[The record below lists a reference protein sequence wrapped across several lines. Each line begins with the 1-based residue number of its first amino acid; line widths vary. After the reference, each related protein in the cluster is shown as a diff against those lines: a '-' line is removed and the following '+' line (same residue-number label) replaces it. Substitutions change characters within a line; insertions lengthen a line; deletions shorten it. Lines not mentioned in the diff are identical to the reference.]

1 MTALSQDAAHRA
13 GWRSGLLRSLLLAVA
28 TALAFG
34 GLTAVLILTP
44 DGPIHEY
51 DAHIDFA
58 MRSWLDGETKTPHFL
73 YQWLTIAIHEVLSP
87 LGLSQAIIAGTNRP
101 IQFDWAVAGL
111 VVISAVYVVLALSLA
126 WWLSAVFR
134 RMSGYEGPAGYILAF
149 CLGIVTPV
157 FLLAPLDGLFY
168 LGYLPPSTVY
178 NIPTQVLLKL
188 TTFWLFA
195 LSVSILRDRV
205 GVARTLLIC
214 GVAVLSA
221 LSKPNGVMV
230 LVPALWITVLW
241 AWHNEERVD
250 LPALVAVTAA
260 SAAVLLWQYHFK
272 FVDPTAPIYESS
284 IILTRPFDFYRHHS
298 DYVPLKLLLSLLFPL
313 YVLIAYRR
321 TVFGDL
327 FVRLGFAAFVVG
339 LLIAAFLGESGT
351 TRYFGN
357 FTWSAQIGCFLLFV
371 ATTAFFFGRAVL
383 VQERRTSTAWAGI
396 AIFALH
402 VGAGLVYY
410 GRSFIHPFV

>member
-1 MTALSQDAAHRA
+1 MMALSHDAARRPARRA
-13 GWRSGLLRSLLLAVA
+13 DIVWSLILAVA
-28 TALAFG
+28 AALAFG

-44 DGPIHEY
+44 DGPVQEY

-58 MRSWLDGETKTPHFL
+58 MRSWLDNETKTPHFL
-73 YQWLTIAIHEVLSP
+73 YQWLTIAHHLVLSP
-87 LGLSQAIIAGTNRP
+87 WGLSEAIIAGTNQP
-101 IQFDWAVAGL
+101 VQTDWAIAGL
-111 VVISAVYVVLALSLA
+111 VAIVEVYVVLALSLA

-134 RMSGYEGPAGYILAF
+134 RMSGYAGPAGYVLAF

-157 FLLAPLDGLFY
+157 FLLAPLDGQFY
-168 LGYLPPSTVY
+168 LGYIPPSTIHI
-178 NIPTQVLLKL
+178 IPTQVLLKL

-195 LSVSILRDRV
+195 LAVYVFRGRV
-205 GVARTLLIC
+205 GVARILLIC
-214 GVAVLSA
+214 LVAVLSA

-230 LVPALWITVLW
+230 LVPALWITALW
-241 AWHNEERVD
+241 AWRDGQRVN
-250 LPALVAVTAA
+250 LPVLVAVTAA

-284 IILTRPFDFYRHHS
+284 IILTRPFDFYRYYS
-298 DYVPLKLLLSLLFPL
+298 DYVPLKLFLSLLFPL
-313 YVLIAYRR
+313 YVLLAYRR

-339 LLIAAFLGESGT
+339 LLMAAFLGESGT
-351 TRYFGN
+351 PRYAGN

-371 ATTAFFFGRAVL
+371 ATTAFFFGTAVL
-383 VQERRTSTAWAGI
+383 GQNRRTPTAWAGI

-402 VGAGLVYY
+402 LGAGLIYY
-410 GRSFIHPFV
+410 GRSFTQSFV